1 MGYGGYGRVLTAE
14 VDKGRRSDALEKR
27 CVDWRRKGPTRPIE
41 EVEELRLNPKSRA
54 GEEKEFVRKLASGRN
69 HGGEDTTEK
78 LAEGVSFRGHCPG
91 AMSSANVRSYSKA
104 SYFALVIP
112 PGVGTDV
119 YWGVEQR
126 GTRGGM
132 ERSAGMN

>member
-41 EVEELRLNPKSRA
+41 EVEELRLHPKSRA

-69 HGGEDTTEK
+69 HGREDTTEK

-91 AMSSANVRSYSKA
+91 AMSVADGQRDRNA
-104 SYFALVIP
+104 SFFCVDYP
-112 PGVGTDV
+112 PWNWYLCFPGGGV
-119 YWGVEQR
+119 QR
-126 GTRGGM
+126 NGRQDGM
-132 ERSAGMN
+132 EYRN